1 MKKLFI
7 ILAVMAI
14 MFGCTERQHPL
25 IRQAWEMIEEKPE
38 SAKVVLAKIYTNS
51 LTESDM
57 ADYGL
62 LKTMVTYKTQGMY
75 KTYGMVE
82 NDSLITVSIVY
93 YNQHGDDWH
102 RGRAYYYRGA
112 IRMSK
117 LGNIPDAVKDFKVAE
132 IISEAA
138 DDEELKNLVYGM
150 LFFVNVSFNN
160 HPQTLKYA
168 HKWLNSNIELN
179 DSVKILQSLLE
190 CATAYADIG
199 QTDSACI
206 YIEKALSPQMLSLA
220 SEERGT
226 VNVMKGR
233 NGVMT
238 SYLHLLPEIYAQA
251 AKIYQEQGDDEKA
264 MAYLTKWKETSL
276 YIGYL
281 HEARIRK
288 AQGEYEKAIKL
299 AKMEMGLPDCDQK
312 TRMKCMELL
321 SEIYE
326 LTGDKEQA
334 SEAKKYLKAYD
345 DSMKYINQVMQ
356 MAEWQQRFDELQQTK
371 DFYRRTSWMQV
382 LIIALIV
389 VVALAIGVGMW
400 LHRRKVRRLSFRLDE
415 DARRI
420 SELRT
425 KIELQEKSG
434 EENGQ
439 EMARLKEELESRME
453 RISGTLLVGTQMF
466 SQLQQ
471 RQCIAE
477 ATAKEQ
483 QCLVDYF
490 AQLRPKRW
498 QEWERRYS
506 GLSTAQYIFL
516 IMQDDLRYDDEA
528 IAAAL
533 NVKRTSVRSMRSR
546 IKGRER

>member
-14 MFGCTERQHPL
+14 MFGCNEQQHPL

-38 SAKVVLAKIYTNS
+38 SVKAILAKIYTNS
-51 LTESDM
+51 LTKSDM

-62 LKTMVTYKTQGMY
+62 LKTIATYKTHGMY
-75 KTYGMVE
+75 KTYGMVD

-112 IRMSK
+112 IRMAK

-132 IISEAA
+132 IISEAD

-150 LFFVNVSFNN
+150 LYFVNASFNN

-179 DSVKILQSLLE
+179 DSMKILQSLLE
-190 CATAYADIG
+190 CATAYADMG

-206 YIEKALSPQMLSLA
+206 YLEKVLSPQMLSLA

-233 NGVMT
+233 YGVMT
-238 SYLHLLPEIYAQA
+238 SYSQLLPDIYAQA
-251 AKIYQEQGDDEKA
+251 AKIYQEHGDDEKA
-264 MAYLTKWKETSL
+264 MAYLTKWKETSH

-281 HEARIRK
+281 PEARIRK
-288 AQGEYEKAIKL
+288 AQGQYEKAIEL
-299 AKMEMGLPDCDQK
+299 VREELINCDRK
-312 TRMKCMELL
+312 TRMQCMELL
-321 SEIYE
+321 SELYE
-326 LTGDKEQA
+326 LTGNQEQA
-334 SEAKKYLKAYD
+334 LEAKKYLKAYD

-371 DFYRRTSWMQV
+371 DFYRRTSWMQG

-389 VVALAIGVGMW
+389 VVVLAIGIGMW
-400 LHRRKVRRLSFRLDE
+400 WHRKKVRKLSFRLDE

-420 SELRT
+420 NELRT
-425 KIELQEKSG
+425 NIEQLEKSG
-434 EENGQ
+434 TENGQ
-439 EMARLKEELESRME
+439 EMARLKEELENRME
-453 RISGTLLVGTQMF
+453 RISGTLLVGTQMY

-477 ATAKEQ
+477 ATAKEL

-498 QEWERRYS
+498 QEWERKYS
-506 GLSTAQYIFL
+506 DLSTAQYVFL
-516 IMQDDLRYDDEA
+516 IMQDDLHYDDEA
-528 IAAAL
+528 IATAL

-546 IKGRER
+546 IKGREK

>member
-1 MKKLFI
+1 MKKLLI
-7 ILAVMAI
+7 ILEITVI
-14 MFGCTERQHPL
+14 VIGCTEQHPL
-25 IRQAWEMIEEKPE
+25 LRRAWNLMEEKPE
-38 SAKVVLAKIYTNS
+38 SAKFVLAKIYTNS

-62 LKTMVTYKTQGMY
+62 LKTMATYKTHGLY

-82 NDSLITVSIVY
+82 NDSLITASIVY

-117 LGNIPDAVKDFKVAE
+117 FGNIPDAVKDFKVAE

-150 LFFVNVSFNN
+150 LYFVNASFNN
-160 HPQTLKYA
+160 HPQALKYA

-179 DSVKILQSLLE
+179 DSMKILNSLIW
-190 CATAYADIG
+190 CATAYADMG

-206 YIEKALSPQMLSLA
+206 YIEKALTPQMLSLA
-220 SEERGT
+220 NEERGT
-226 VNVMKGR
+226 VNVIKGR

-238 SYLHLLPEIYAQA
+238 SYSHLLPDIYAQA
-251 AKIYQEQGDDEKA
+251 AKIYQQHGDDEKA
-264 MAYLTKWKETSL
+264 MAYLTKWKETSH

-281 HEARIRK
+281 PEARILK
-288 AQGEYEKAIKL
+288 AQGQYEKSIELVKDEL
-299 AKMEMGLPDCDQK
+299 RNCDRK
-312 TRMKCMELL
+312 TRMQCMELL
-321 SEIYE
+321 SELYE
-326 LTGDKEQA
+326 LTDNHEQA
-334 SEAKKYLKAYD
+334 LEAKRYIKAYN
-345 DSMKYINQVMQ
+345 DSMRYVNQVMK
-356 MAEWQQRFDELQQTK
+356 MAEWQQKFDEVQQSE
-371 DFYRRTSWMQV
+371 DFNSRMTWMQR
-382 LIIALIV
+382 LTATLIV
-389 VVALAIGVGMW
+389 VIVLAILIAAW
-400 LHRRKVRRLSFRLDE
+400 WHRRKVRRLSFRLDE
-415 DARRI
+415 DAKRI

-434 EENGQ
+434 QENGQ
-439 EMARLKEELESRME
+439 EMARLKEELENRME
-453 RISGTLLVGTQMF
+453 RISGTLLIGTQMF

-471 RQCIAE
+471 HQCIAE

-498 QEWERRYS
+498 QEWERKYS
-506 GLSTAQYIFL
+506 ALSTAQYVFL

-533 NVKRTSVRSMRSR
+533 NVKRVSVRSMRAR
-546 IKGRER
+546 IKKSER

>member
-1 MKKLFI
+1 MKKLLI
-7 ILAVMAI
+7 ILTITAI
-14 MFGCTERQHPL
+14 VIGCTEQHPL
-25 IRQAWEMIEEKPE
+25 LRRAWNLMEEKPE
-38 SAKVVLAKIYTNS
+38 SAKAVLAKVYTNS

-62 LKTMVTYKTQGMY
+62 LKTIATYKTHGMY

-82 NDSLITVSIVY
+82 NDSLVTVSIAY

-117 LGNIPDAVKDFKVAE
+117 FGNIPDAVKDFKVAE

-150 LFFVNVSFNN
+150 LYFVNASFNN

-179 DSVKILQSLLE
+179 DSMKILNSLIW
-190 CATAYADIG
+190 CATAYADMG

-206 YIEKALSPQMLSLA
+206 YIEKALTPQMLSLA
-220 SEERGT
+220 NEERGT
-226 VNVMKGR
+226 VNVIKGR

-238 SYLHLLPEIYAQA
+238 SYSHLLPDIYAQA
-251 AKIYQEQGDDEKA
+251 AKIYQQHGDDEKA
-264 MAYLTKWKETSL
+264 MAYLTKWKETSH

-281 HEARIRK
+281 PEARIWK
-288 AQGEYEKAIKL
+288 AQGQYEKAIELVKEEL
-299 AKMEMGLPDCDQK
+299 INCDRR
-312 TRMKCMELL
+312 TRMQCMELL
-321 SEIYE
+321 SELYE
-326 LTGDKEQA
+326 LTGNQEQA
-334 SEAKKYLKAYD
+334 LEAKKYLKAYE
-345 DSMKYINQVMQ
+345 DSMRYVNQTLQ
-356 MAEWQQRFDELQQTK
+356 MAEWQQKFDEVQQTK
-371 DFYRRTSWMQV
+371 DFYRRTSWMQG

-389 VVALAIGVGMW
+389 VVILAIVFGMW
-400 LHRRKVRRLSFRLDE
+400 WHRRKVRRLSFRLDE
-415 DARRI
+415 DASRI

-425 KIELQEKSG
+425 NIEQLEKSG
-434 EENGQ
+434 EQNGQ
-439 EMARLKEELESRME
+439 EMTRLKEELENRME

-498 QEWERRYS
+498 QEWERKYS

-516 IMQDDLRYDDEA
+516 IMQDDLRFDDET

>member
-14 MFGCTERQHPL
+14 IIGCAEQQHPL
-25 IRQAWEMIEEKPE
+25 IRQAWELIEEKPE
-38 SAKVVLAKIYTNS
+38 SAKVVLAKVYTNS

-62 LKTMVTYKTQGMY
+62 LKTIATYKTHGMY

-82 NDSLITVSIVY
+82 NDSLVTVSIVY

-112 IRMSK
+112 IRMFK
-117 LGNIPDAVKDFKVAE
+117 FGIIPDAVKDFKVAE
-132 IISEAA
+132 IISEAN

-150 LFFVNVSFNN
+150 LYFVNVSFNN

-168 HKWLNSNIELN
+168 HKCLNCNIELN
-179 DSVKILQSLLE
+179 DSMKILNSLIW
-190 CATAYADIG
+190 CATAYADMG
-199 QTDSACI
+199 QTDSACT

-226 VNVMKGR
+226 VNVMKGW

-238 SYLHLLPEIYAQA
+238 SYSTILPDIYAQA
-251 AKIYQEQGDDEKA
+251 SKIYQEHGDDEKA
-264 MAYLTKWKETSL
+264 IAYLTKWKETSH

-281 HEARIRK
+281 PEARIRK
-288 AQGEYEKAIKL
+288 VQGQYEKAIEL
-299 AKMEMGLPDCDQK
+299 VNYELINCNRN
-312 TRMKCMELL
+312 TRMQCMELL
-321 SEIYE
+321 SELYE
-326 LTGDKEQA
+326 LTGNHEQA
-334 SEAKKYLKAYD
+334 LESKKYLKEYD

-356 MAEWQQRFDELQQTK
+356 MAEWQQRFDEMRQTK

-382 LIIALIV
+382 LIMALIV
-389 VVALAIGVGMW
+389 VMVLAIVVGMW
-400 LHRRKVRRLSFRLDE
+400 WHRRKVSRLSFRLDE

-420 SELRT
+420 SELLT
-425 KIELQEKSG
+425 NIELLEKSG
-434 EENGQ
+434 AENSQ

-466 SQLQQ
+466 NQLQQ
-471 RQCIAE
+471 HQCIAE

-498 QEWERRYS
+498 QEWERKYNS
-506 GLSTAQYIFL
+506 LSTAQYIFL
-516 IMQDDLRYDDEA
+516 IMQDDLHYDDEA

>member
-1 MKKLFI
+1 MKKLLI
-7 ILAVMAI
+7 ILEITVI
-14 MFGCTERQHPL
+14 VIGCTEQHPL
-25 IRQAWEMIEEKPE
+25 LRRAWNLMEEKPE
-38 SAKVVLAKIYTNS
+38 SAKFVLAKIYTNS

-62 LKTMVTYKTQGMY
+62 LKTMATYKTHGLY

-82 NDSLITVSIVY
+82 NDSLITASIVY

-117 LGNIPDAVKDFKVAE
+117 FGNIPDAVKDFKVAE

-150 LFFVNVSFNN
+150 LYFVNASFNN

-179 DSVKILQSLLE
+179 DSMKILQSLLE
-190 CATAYADIG
+190 CATAYADMG

-220 SEERGT
+220 SEKRGT
-226 VNVMKGR
+226 VNVIKGK

-238 SYLHLLPEIYAQA
+238 SYSHLLPDIYAQA
-251 AKIYQEQGDDEKA
+251 AKIYQEHGDDEKA
-264 MAYLTKWKETSL
+264 MVYLTKWKETSH

-281 HEARIRK
+281 PEARIWK
-288 AQGEYEKAIKL
+288 AQGQYEKAIELVKDEL
-299 AKMEMGLPDCDQK
+299 RNCDRK
-312 TRMKCMELL
+312 TRMRCMELL
-321 SEIYE
+321 SELYE
-326 LTGDKEQA
+326 LTGNQEQA
-334 SEAKKYLKAYD
+334 LEAKKYLKAYD

-356 MAEWQQRFDELQQTK
+356 MAEWQQRFDEVRQTK
-371 DFYRRTSWMQV
+371 DFYRRTSWMLG

-389 VVALAIGVGMW
+389 VVALAIVVGLW
-400 LHRRKVRRLSFRLDE
+400 WHRRKVRRLSFRLDE

-425 KIELQEKSG
+425 NIEQLEKSG
-434 EENGQ
+434 TENSQ
-439 EMARLKEELESRME
+439 EMTRLKTELESRME

-471 RQCIAE
+471 RQYIAE

-498 QEWERRYS
+498 QEWERKYKN
-506 GLSTAQYIFL
+506 LSTAQYVFL